1 MEGDLDKSLLRD
13 VQTSVFRIAG
23 GYLQHSP
30 PVYCI
35 FIRSHILTF
44 QWIVPGSMG
53 WTEKKFNKHESLI
66 FAWKMTTFTWRRTTY
81 NFDLKTGN
89 ENAKNHAFFRAQN
102 HLLFCIAS
110 AFSRIIYLFIY
121 SARTSRPTIL
131 CHVYS
136 KRFLRHDLCQR
147 KKTEKKFRLPPA
159 PTAPI
164 KRNRTK

>member
-13 VQTSVFRIAG
+13 VQTSVFRIAA

-30 PVYCI
+30 SVCCI
-35 FIRSHILTF
+35 DKKSHLDI
-44 QWIVPGSMG
+44 SMNCSWFNG
-53 WTEKKFNKHESLI
+53 LSWKKFNKHESLI
-66 FAWKMTTFTWRRTTY
+66 FAWKMTTFTWRRITY

-147 KKTEKKFRLPPA
+147 KKTEKKFRLPLA